1 MICGE
6 VPLFKLNRFNF
17 DESSL
22 ATEYRLV
29 LSFYSRPLY
38 RKWYVKNALKVNT

>member
-6 VPLFKLNRFNF
+6 VPLFKLNLFAV
-17 DESSL
+17 ESSL